1 MAYLIFNELF
11 VAGKAMKI
19 NMNNYEISA
28 LRQKYEERGEVII
41 LLSREIAELSE
52 RNRKA
57 NDAIEKLSLELEKAR
72 EIRK

>member
-1 MAYLIFNELF
+1 
-11 VAGKAMKI
+11 MKI